1 MLKLTQKEKKQDGIF
16 FTPKCIRDKVFK
28 HLPVGFVNKVKNVLE
43 PSAGSCEF
51 VKDVLDF
58 SVEKITA
65 IEYNQKVFHS
75 IVYDFPEFVHLIHD
89 DFLTHDFKDEKFD
102 LIIGNPPYYLVKK
115 NHHRK
120 ADSVFNGKVNIFC
133 LFIYKSLGLL
143 TENGILSFIVPTAL
157 LNTYSYDKFRRYIYQ
172 HYTILDII
180 PTNEYFN
187 DTKQETLI
195 FNVLNDPRREL
206 RRDQFI
212 FEHNDYLFFTY
223 QKEYYTKMLK
233 DKVFIK
239 DLGVS
244 VKTGTVVWNQ
254 HKDKLTNDNTKD
266 LLIYDFN
273 LTNDEIKLH
282 NNNSLKGQYIQ
293 NFPKE
298 PFQPPVLLISRGNGN
313 AKLKIKCVLIE
324 CPQHFYVENHLYVI
338 SGSIEMLKQIQL
350 QLKQPEIVEF
360 LQCAVPNNCLTKNDI
375 INLIPLN
382 K

>member
-16 FTPKCIRDKVFK
+16 FTPKCIRDKLFK
-28 HLPVGFVNKVKNVLE
+28 HLPVGFIDEVKNVLE

-51 VKDVLDF
+51 VNDILNN
-58 SVEKITA
+58 VEKITA

-75 IVYDFPEFVHLIHD
+75 IIYDFPEFVHLIHD

-115 NHHRK
+115 NTYTLDK
-120 ADSVFNGKVNIFC
+120 TIFNGKVNVFC

-157 LNTYSYDKFRRYIYQ
+157 LNTYSYDKFRRYIHD

-195 FNVLNDPRREL
+195 FNVLNGPL
-206 RRDQFI
+206 RGNQFI
-212 FEHNDYLFFTY
+212 FQHNDYLFFTY

-239 DLGVS
+239 DLNVS

-254 HKDKLTNDNTKD
+254 HKDKLTDDDTKD

-273 LTNDEIKLH
+273 IIKGEIKLG
-282 NNNSLKGQYIQ
+282 SSGKKGQYIQ
-293 NFPKE
+293 NFSKE

-313 AKLKIKCVLIE
+313 AKLRLKCTLLE
-324 CPQHFYVENHLYVI
+324 CPNRFFVENHLYVI
-338 SGSIEMLKQIQL
+338 SGPVEILKRIQT
-350 QLKQPEIVEF
+350 QLKQPEIIEF
-360 LQCAVPNNCLTKNDI
+360 LQYAVPNNCLTKNDI